1 MELISNAARPI
12 PEYEGLYAVTRN
24 GVVYSL
30 PRKHSTK
37 LTIMTPVDNMK
48 AGYLRV
54 MLTKDGRS
62 RLVYIHRIVA
72 ETFITNP
79 LGKPMVNHIDGNK
92 TNNRVENLEWVT
104 GQENHDHAFHL
115 GLYPNQKIPSGKK
128 HEVFALVK
136 QGVPV
141 RVVAERYGMKPGG
154 VRSLVNRYKVVQPL
168 PMAA

>member
-1 MELISNAARPI
+1 MELISNAARQI
-12 PEYEGLYAVTRN
+12 PGYQGLYAVTRA

-30 PRKHSTK
+30 PRKHSKK

-72 ETFITNP
+72 ETYITNP
-79 LGKPMVNHIDGNK
+79 LGKPMVNHIDGVK

-104 GQENHDHAFHL
+104 GQENRDHAFHL
-115 GLYPNQKIPSGKK
+115 GLYPNQKLSSDKK
-128 HEVFALVK
+128 KEVHDLVK
-136 QGVPV
+136 SGVSIKE
-141 RVVAERYGMKPGG
+141 VATKYGLKPGG
-154 VRSLVNRYKVVQPL
+154 VYSLFYRYNEQQEL
-168 PMAA
+168 RQAA